1 MAGHS
6 KWKNIQNRKG
16 AQDAR
21 RGKLFTKL
29 IKEIMVSVRTGG
41 EDPNGNPRLRAAL
54 QTARTSNMPKD
65 NIERAIKKASGAD
78 GSEYIEVTYEGYG
91 PEGVAIF
98 VECAT
103 DNTTRTVG
111 NVRSAFNRYGGSLG
125 KDGCLQFI
133 FTRQSVFTV
142 PAEQIK
148 NMDEFQLELIDAGA
162 EEFEEE
168 DGVVTIYGAMEN
180 FGSIQ
185 QKLSSLSIEAQESGL
200 QRIPTISKTISP
212 DFFSLFMKL
221 IEKLE
226 DDDDV
231 QKVYHNLEF
240 SEELAAQME

>member
-16 AQDAR
+16 AQDAK
-21 RGKLFTKL
+21 RGRLFTKL

-41 EDPNGNPRLRAAL
+41 EDPTGNPRLRAAL
-54 QTARTSNMPKD
+54 ETARTSNMPKD

-78 GSEYIEVTYEGYG
+78 GTELVEITYEGYG

-125 KDGCLQFI
+125 KDGCLQFV
-133 FTRQSVFTV
+133 FNRQSVFSV
-142 PAEQIK
+142 AVDQVK
-148 NMDEFQLELIDAGA
+148 DMDEFQLALIDAGA
-162 EEFEEE
+162 EDFEVE
-168 DGVVTIYGAMEN
+168 DDVVTVYGAMEN

-185 QKLSSLSIEAQESGL
+185 QQLSALSVETQEAGL
-200 QRIPTISKTISP
+200 QRIPTLSKQISP
-212 DFFSLFMKL
+212 EAFGTVMKL
-221 IEKLE
+221 IERLE
-226 DDDDV
+226 EDDDV
-231 QKVYHNLEF
+231 QKVYHNIEF
-240 SEELAAQME
+240 SEELAAQM